1 MNKNFA
7 LLLAALIP
15 LHAGCLDDVPLAER
29 SDGGSGDAP
38 ATDAPAM
45 DAPGPAVCAACGGPD
60 SASCL
65 YAPGCGAPQRVCA
78 ANTCGDAV
86 ALLACGCDGRTFV
99 TGCITPDRPHQH
111 TGACSD
117 GGPAPQ
123 DGGPAVNDAPSSDAP
138 TLAFCPAEVDRN
150 TAQNPTFRYRRAAF
164 ALPTGAAATP
174 DAGAALEVTG
184 TWVGTRRLASPLVVG
199 CEAGDPRAE
208 CLADTVIQVQQ
219 AGGPMLE
226 FVVTTAA
233 EELSAL
239 TAGMPVTLRAR
250 ASQWDGATPIQY
262 SGELTVRR
270 VGDDALMLA
279 IVTAGAFSAAPD
291 LGLAVERSAAVCRSR
306 PEPICSRVLHA
317 YSLRF
322 GTGSGARVLAP
333 GDAAVVSEGGALLC
347 RNRLA
352 YQRVPSGGTEC
363 TDVTPSVTSFEIVR
377 QP

>member
-1 MNKNFA
+1 MNMNFA

-15 LHAGCLDDVPLAER
+15 LSAGCLVDVALADR
-29 SDGGSGDAP
+29 SDGG
-38 ATDAPAM
+38 ATDAPPM
-45 DAPGPAVCAACGGPD
+45 DAPGPAVCAACGGVD
-60 SASCL
+60 SPSCL
-65 YAPGCGAPQRVCA
+65 YAPGCGNPQRVCA

-123 DGGPAVNDAPSSDAP
+123 DGGPVPGDAPSTDAP

-164 ALPTGAAATP
+164 ALPTGGAATP
-174 DAGAALEVTG
+174 DAGASVEVAG
-184 TWVGTRRLASPLVVG
+184 TWVGTRRLAAPIVLG
-199 CEAGDPRAE
+199 CEADDPRAE
-208 CLADTVIQVQQ
+208 CRADTVIQVQQ
-219 AGGPMLE
+219 AGGVTHE

-239 TAGMPVTLRAR
+239 TAGTPVTLRAR

-270 VGDDALMLA
+270 SSDNALMLA
-279 IVTAGAFSAAPD
+279 IVTAGASSAAPD
-291 LGLAVERSAAVCRSR
+291 LGLSVARAAAVCRSR

-317 YSLRF
+317 YSLQF
-322 GTGSGARVLAP
+322 GSGSGARILPP
-333 GDAAVVSEGGALLC
+333 GDAAVVHEGGAFLC

-352 YQRVPSGGTEC
+352 YERVRSGGTEC
-363 TDVTPSVTSFEIVR
+363 SDVTPPVTSFEIVR